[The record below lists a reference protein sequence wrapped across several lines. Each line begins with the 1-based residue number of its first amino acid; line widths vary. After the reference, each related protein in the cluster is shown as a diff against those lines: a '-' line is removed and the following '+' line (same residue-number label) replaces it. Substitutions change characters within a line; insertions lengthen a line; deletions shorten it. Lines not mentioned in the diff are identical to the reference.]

1 LAVNDIV
8 IVVDV
13 KDDLAG
19 AGEFFRRGRRRGDIR
34 GVMTGREFAG
44 GYSKREQNLIECRG
58 WLERGDKYAGGQG
71 PDLGTH

>member
-1 LAVNDIV
+1 MAVNHIV

-19 AGEFFRRGRRRGDIR
+19 AGEFFRRGRGAGDIR

-44 GYSKREQNLIECRG
+44 GYSMKGQNLIEYRG
-58 WLERGDKYAGGQG
+58 WVERGDYYAGGQR